1 MLEIYPKEKPNK
13 IETKSAPK
21 LKNGKCQKENVTK
34 KSTIKPIN
42 FNRQKFINEQT
53 IFQMEPPKQK
63 EIIYSTRDTPLW
75 GPKKINKI
83 LLIIAQKT
91 KNDRKSCARYKC
103 ARKRKFYTQ
112 KCN

>member
-21 LKNGKCQKENVTK
+21 LKNGERQKENVTK

-53 IFQMEPPKQK
+53 IFQ
-63 EIIYSTRDTPLW
+63 I
-75 GPKKINKI
+75 
-83 LLIIAQKT
+83 
-91 KNDRKSCARYKC
+91 
-103 ARKRKFYTQ
+103 
-112 KCN
+112 